1 MSMTRAQ
8 RIDIWMHGKYHREL
22 EAGQKAIFTVHE
34 YAKDRE
40 IDTREATED
49 IQAYQAAQR
58 APNSPTF
65 YVITR
70 VVGTRTSNAEWR
82 ILSKIKDAKLISTSD
97 VDDMINRIEIAT
109 IPDLKALAEK
119 SPRSK
124 KPERIGSLL
133 HAAAEVMRLAAQGI
147 SDD

>member
-1 MSMTRAQ
+1 
-8 RIDIWMHGKYHREL
+8 MHYRYRNEL
-22 EAGQKAIFTVHE
+22 KAGSKAIFTVHE
-34 YAKDRE
+34 YAENRGIPIEEASKDLK
-40 IDTREATED
+40 
-49 IQAYQAAQR
+49 AYQAAQR

-82 ILSKIKDAKLISTSD
+82 ILNRIKDAKLISMSD

-109 IPDLKALAEK
+109 IPDLKSLAQK

-124 KPERIGSLL
+124 KPERIGGLL

-147 SDD
+147 SDDE